1 MLHDIALYDTSE
13 GGITVTQLAITATDS
28 GTFYNVVPPWDD
40 FWMITFRTDKN
51 IEVSASVTYIALQ
64 SVSDKF
70 NYDETFDALW
80 DTDNPDDAMSRGS
93 GAF

>member
-1 MLHDIALYDTSE
+1 
-13 GGITVTQLAITATDS
+13 
-28 GTFYNVVPPWDD
+28 
-40 FWMITFRTDKN
+40 MITFRTDKN

-80 DTDNPDDAMSRGS
+80 DTDNPDASWWDIVNIVKRCS
-93 GAF
+93 